1 MSYVLHVVH
10 GGIGED
16 GTIQTLLESAGV
28 PYTGSLCCTY
38 IVHLYV
44 AKLKNIKP

>member
-1 MSYVLHVVH
+1 MSCALHAVH

-28 PYTGSLCCTY
+28 PYTGSLCS
-38 IVHLYV
+38 LYSV
-44 AKLKNIKP
+44 FVYGQI